1 MGDILSFFLSNVEK
15 NMCGRK
21 RFKFEV
27 ERIVTGRGL
36 CIEVREKACN
46 FWRIGQVFSSLSP

>member
-1 MGDILSFFLSNVEK
+1 
-15 NMCGRK
+15 MCGRK

-27 ERIVTGRGL
+27 EKIVMADKIVMGRGI
-36 CIEVREKACN
+36 CIEVREKTCN